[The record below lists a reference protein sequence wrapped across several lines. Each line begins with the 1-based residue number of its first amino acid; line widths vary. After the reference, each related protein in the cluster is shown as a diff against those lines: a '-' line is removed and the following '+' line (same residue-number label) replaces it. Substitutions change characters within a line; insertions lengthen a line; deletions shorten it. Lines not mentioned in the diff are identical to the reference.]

1 MELLADVGGIPGH
14 DCMGF
19 CRYCYFKGV
28 GEIEP
33 FGCKNCFPFQK
44 GCDYCT
50 RAVKEDYAGFKP
62 FQLVLNE
69 MNRSMQFSN
78 QSVEKIT
85 ISGGGD
91 LSCYPDLCPLV
102 ESISTYGAP
111 ITLGYTSGK
120 GFNQGDEADFFIDH
134 GIDEVSFTVFS
145 TDPALRRKYM
155 GDKNPEASLSV
166 LRRFSECCRVY
177 AAIILIPGVND
188 LGELERTLSDL
199 EEMNVTGVLMM
210 RFANTTDQ
218 GLILGNAPIIKGAD
232 VHTVEEFLAIVR
244 KAASDYPFRITGT
257 PLEDPLI
264 GSPFAIRN
272 DASALSKLPA
282 ITKEAT
288 VLTSRIARDRLE
300 KVLRFENDY
309 VNVVGVAKDIGC
321 LITIDDVRALDMSE
335 VKETV
340 FIPGRA
346 FVHDTELKEV
356 LSGGGVDRLVRRGPD
371 RLTVDGEMSISMTK
385 EEVIKFEIGAFTEL
399 IDHINAIGLPPDHQ
413 TNQKHNN
420 RSK

>member
-1 MELLADVGGIPGH
+1 MELLADVGGRPGL

-33 FGCKNCFPFQK
+33 FGCKNCFVFQK
-44 GCDYCT
+44 GCDYCS

-62 FQLVLNE
+62 YQLVINE
-69 MNRSMQFSN
+69 MNQSMQFTREP
-78 QSVEKIT
+78 VDRIT

-91 LSCYPDLCPLV
+91 LSCYPDLHELV
-102 ESISTYGAP
+102 ESLSRYCVP
-111 ITLGYTSGK
+111 INLGYTSGK
-120 GFNQGDEADFFIDH
+120 GFTQDDEADFYIDR
-134 GIDEVSFTVFS
+134 GVDEVSFTVFS
-145 TDPALRRKYM
+145 TDPELRRRYM

-166 LRRFSECCRVY
+166 LRRFSECCKVY

-188 LGELERTLSDL
+188 RDELERTLSDL
-199 EEMNVTGVLMM
+199 EEMGVTGVLLM
-210 RFANTTDQ
+210 RFANTRSQ
-218 GLILGNAPIIKGAD
+218 GLILGNAPIMGADAD
-232 VHTVEEFLAIVR
+232 VHTIEEFLAIVR
-244 KAASDYPFRITGT
+244 KAANDYSFRITGT

-272 DASALSKLPA
+272 DVDALSQLPE
-282 ITKEAT
+282 IKRRAT
-288 VLTSRIARDRLE
+288 VLTSSTAMPRLA
-300 KVLRFENDY
+300 KVLHFGNDY

-321 LITIDDVRALDMSE
+321 LITIEDIMALDLSE
-335 VKETV
+335 VEETV

-356 LSGGGVDRLVRRGPD
+356 LSKDGVDRIVRRGPD

-385 EEVIKFEIGAFTEL
+385 KEVIEFEIDAFTEL
-399 IDHINAIGLPPDHQ
+399 IDHINAIGLPPEQ
-413 TNQKHNN
+413 PKT
-420 RSK
+420 